1 MAESVHRNFEYFL
14 KNPTRDALCEL
25 LFENFGETN
34 LYDFKAKWQKCPKMA
49 KHILGFSNSGGGGLI
64 IGVSQNNDN
73 TFNNIGLETLI
84 DKATIDQGIR
94 KYIPD
99 KLNYEV
105 FDFHFPLEDIIDR
118 CKELAGK
125 KFQVIIIEDMPT
137 RIPFV
142 SSIDG
147 DGIRKGLVY
156 IRRQG
161 STEPA
166 NYGELQEIINRRTS
180 ECDKIIH
187 LERPNSEYDNMNS
200 IQKIK
205 IGKNEYTNFGIYK
218 AKLYSYNQD
227 RRVATIKISINEN
240 DIKCIAFGTDKYK
253 FENYIIDVIDL
264 SSDFVS
270 LRIREIPYTY

>member
-34 LYDFKAKWQKCPKMA
+34 LYDFKAEWQNCPKMA

-64 IGVSQNNDN
+64 IGVSQNRDN
-73 TFNNIGLETLI
+73 TFNNTGLEKLI
-84 DKATIDQGIR
+84 NKSITDQGIR

-99 KLNYEV
+99 KLKYEV
-105 FDFHFPLEDIIDR
+105 LDFHFPLDDIR
-118 CKELAGK
+118 CRELAGK

-166 NYGELQEIINRRTS
+166 NYDELQEIINRRTR

-200 IQKIK
+200 IQEIK
-205 IGKNEYTNFGIYK
+205 IGKKEYTNFGIYK
-218 AKLYSYNQD
+218 AKLYRYNHD
-227 RRVATIKISINEN
+227 RGVATIKISINEN
-240 DIKCIAFGTDKYK
+240 DIKCIAFGTGKYR
-253 FENYIIDVIDL
+253 FENYIIDVRGL
-264 SSDFVS
+264 NTDFV
-270 LRIREIPYTY
+270 LLGIREIPDTY

>member
-14 KNPTRDALCEL
+14 KNPTHDALCEL
-25 LFENFGETN
+25 LFENFGETD
-34 LYDFKAKWQKCPKMA
+34 LYDFKAEWQNCPKMA

-64 IGVSQNNDN
+64 IGVSQNKDN
-73 TFNNIGLETLI
+73 TFNNTGLEILI
-84 DKATIDQGIR
+84 DKSTIDQGIR

-99 KLNYEV
+99 KLKYEV
-105 FDFHFPLEDIIDR
+105 LDFPYDNTYR
-118 CKELAGK
+118 RKELAGK
-125 KFQVIIIEDMPT
+125 KFQVIIIKDMPT

-142 SSIDG
+142 SSIDR
-147 DGIRKGLVY
+147 DEIRKGLVY

-166 NYGELQEIINRRTS
+166 NYDELQEIINRRTR

-200 IQKIK
+200 IQELK

-218 AKLYSYNQD
+218 AKLYRYNHD
-227 RRVATIKISINEN
+227 RSVATIKISINEN
-240 DIKCIAFGTDKYK
+240 DIKCIAFGTGKYK
-253 FENYIIDVIDL
+253 FENYIIDVRGL
-264 SSDFVS
+264 NLNFVS
-270 LRIREIPYTY
+270 LCIREIPYTY